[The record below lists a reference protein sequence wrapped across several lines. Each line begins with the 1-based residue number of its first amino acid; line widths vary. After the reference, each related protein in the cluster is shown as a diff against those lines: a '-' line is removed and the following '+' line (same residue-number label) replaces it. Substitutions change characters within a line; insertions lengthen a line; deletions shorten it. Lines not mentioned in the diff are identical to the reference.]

1 MENYLNGSKAQNE
14 INNIFYKSI
23 SSQESETN
31 LDNNYYIINHN
42 TRLRTSQKNINTE
55 ETNKDYRNYFN
66 KNGKN
71 YVNFIPQDLND
82 EATINQNDINYTKD
96 NKSNKS
102 QTISNFYRNS
112 KIYNKPNNILENYI
126 IRLKNFGFPEI
137 GEIYLSPD
145 AHEQEKTFN
154 FFDYIIAKETNNLEK
169 NNIKAKEYEDYKGKY
184 KELQYTIINLKGEL
198 NNNIQLSKKMKE
210 DLEFKIKKQKDM
222 YEQKLSLLNKNNE
235 YLTYV
240 NNKIYFKKKNLELK
254 LYSMNQTI
262 NKFEDM
268 KSNIITAVEAIDNAQ
283 SNDMAKMLT
292 RVKGAEKL
300 IETLKGGYNE
310 SLRELSLKVSSLKNL
325 IYEIHNEISILLEN
339 PRTIE
344 KNDNDM
350 SFYDTIE
357 YYKKI
362 FKHNIRSLKDKMQ
375 MIDISTRQ
383 DSIP

>member
-184 KELQYTIINLKGEL
+184 KELQYKIINLKGEL

>member
-31 LDNNYYIINHN
+31 LDNNYYILNHN

-268 KSNIITAVEAIDNAQ
+268 KSNIINAVEAIDNAQ

>member
-254 LYSMNQTI
+254 LYSMSQTI

-268 KSNIITAVEAIDNAQ
+268 KSNIINAVEAIDNAQ

>member
-82 EATINQNDINYTKD
+82 EPTINQNDINYTKD

-268 KSNIITAVEAIDNAQ
+268 KSNIINAVEAIDNAQ

>member
-82 EATINQNDINYTKD
+82 EPTINQNDINYTKD

-184 KELQYTIINLKGEL
+184 KELQYKIINLKGEL

-268 KSNIITAVEAIDNAQ
+268 KSNIINAVEAIDNAQ

>member
-184 KELQYTIINLKGEL
+184 KELQYKIINLKGEL

-310 SLRELSLKVSSLKNL
+310 SLRELSLQVSSLKNL

>member
-268 KSNIITAVEAIDNAQ
+268 KSNIINAVEAIDNAQ

>member
-31 LDNNYYIINHN
+31 LDNNYYILNHN

-82 EATINQNDINYTKD
+82 EPTINQNDINYTKD

-268 KSNIITAVEAIDNAQ
+268 KSNIINAVEAIDNAQ